1 MPLQKRKKKK
11 KPASDKSVKQVVT
24 QVVKV
29 NIGDTKAKKRRKRK
43 SSGGVAPSA
52 APPPML
58 AQVPQQFI
66 YSPPPPIPQE
76 APMAPPRPSAPS
88 VEVANPFPVSAL
100 NRVLES
106 MPRSTLAVPQEVP
119 RPSLMRPAEK
129 PELVMPAE
137 QPVMVAKPKPMPP
150 PIKMSRNVEVVDP
163 PKPFVPKPKL
173 TGVDRV
179 PIGARDLPESASVPK
194 PRAPTIMRAE
204 QKDTLVSAPS
214 VLQPPDIEEG
224 AAVAPDPK
232 RLTEQQM
239 AQRERQR
246 LATAAFRARAKGD
259 PSAPPKKSPGRKK
272 KVVQAEEAGF

>member
-43 SSGGVAPSA
+43 SSGGAAPSA

-76 APMAPPRPSAPS
+76 APMAPPRQSAPS

-100 NRVLES
+100 NRVLGS
-106 MPRSTLAVPQEVP
+106 MPRSTIAVPQEVP
-119 RPSLMRPAEK
+119 RPTLMRPAEK
-129 PELVMPAE
+129 PDIVMPTE
-137 QPVMVAKPKPMPP
+137 PVMVSKPSPT
-150 PIKMSRNVEVVDP
+150 KMTRNVEVVDP
-163 PKPFVPKPKL
+163 PKPFVAKPKL

-179 PIGARDLPESASVPK
+179 PIGARDIPESASVPK

-214 VLQPPDIEEG
+214 VLQPPDVEEG

-232 RLTEQQM
+232 RLTEEQM

-272 KVVQAEEAGF
+272 KVVQPEEAGF